1 MPRSD
6 SIKNKTDEEIVDFL
20 SLAPG
25 HSHEISAQAEM
36 MRRLK
41 NTIQDLDKNTM
52 RYSRRLIDLTILL
65 FFVAFCQVL
74 ISIMAVPLTWLARI
88 LLGMIVLYSIYFIT
102 RRIIEK
108 KN

>member
-1 MPRSD
+1 MPRND

-41 NTIQDLDKNTM
+41 NTIQDLDKNTVC
-52 RYSRRLIDLTILL
+52 YSRRLIDLTILL
-65 FFVAFCQVL
+65 FFVALIQVF
-74 ISIMAVPLTWLARI
+74 ISLMAVSATWKEWI
-88 LLGMIVLYSIYFIT
+88 LLSIIVLYGVYYLT